1 MKNVFYF
8 MLEPLFVFRIYTFLS
23 WLFDTGGEWLD
34 TKAKVDFK
42 IYDDADWEKNNCST
56 DITQYL
62 MK

>member
-1 MKNVFYF
+1 MKNAFYF

-23 WLFDTGGEWLD
+23 WLFDNVGEWLD

-42 IYDDADWEKNNCST
+42 IYDATDWEKNNGST